1 MQSYP
6 LRQNETALPP
16 DRLVLVAR
24 EPFYVPRP
32 SSPCF
37 RGTTVFCTR
46 NKKKAVTDPHVPS
59 PVYDSHRDA
68 VMCSVRTK
76 FGYHGWEVPP
86 LEVEMFDALNGNGS
100 KKRSGV
106 QSCDSFRWFARFL
119 FEGKVLPELSD
130 MKEMLTDIPSLI
142 TRQIPVA
149 KAELLVSAL
158 SNDGIDNAAAL
169 RKHWAEVDDKFL
181 FSIMKK
187 WIKPDRAVEFKKLW
201 IQVVKHNIRL
211 YKESLNS
218 SQVISSNT

>member
-1 MQSYP
+1 
-6 LRQNETALPP
+6 
-16 DRLVLVAR
+16 
-24 EPFYVPRP
+24 
-32 SSPCF
+32 
-37 RGTTVFCTR
+37 
-46 NKKKAVTDPHVPS
+46 
-59 PVYDSHRDA
+59 
-68 VMCSVRTK
+68 
-76 FGYHGWEVPP
+76 
-86 LEVEMFDALNGNGS
+86 
-100 KKRSGV
+100 
-106 QSCDSFRWFARFL
+106 
-119 FEGKVLPELSD
+119 

-142 TRQIPVA
+142 TRQLPVA

-158 SNDGIDNAAAL
+158 SNAGIDNAAAL